1 MPDSTATLPWI
12 KPPQA
17 TLAWTVTDAQTDH
30 FAHTN
35 NAEYVRAMERCAWV
49 HTEALGLSFEAFQRM
64 GAGCVVHRH
73 EIDYLA
79 PTLLGE
85 ALLIGT
91 WIDANDGR
99 LSMRRGFQI
108 VRLADRKTVLR
119 AMTQFVCVD
128 LASGRPRR
136 MPPAF
141 VAAYQPVAD

>member
-1 MPDSTATLPWI
+1 MSASNAALPWV

-17 TLAWTVTDAQTDH
+17 TLAWTVRAEETDH

-49 HTEALGLSFEAFQRM
+49 HTEALGLSFAAYQQL

-79 PTLLGE
+79 TTLLDE

-91 WIDANDGR
+91 WVDANDGR

-108 VRLADRKTVLR
+108 IRLADRKTVLR
-119 AMTQFVCVD
+119 AMTTFVCVD
-128 LASGRPRR
+128 LTSGRPRR
-136 MPPAF
+136 MPPEF
-141 VAAYQPVAD
+141 VAAYRPVEA

>member
-1 MPDSTATLPWI
+1 M
-12 KPPQA
+12 
-17 TLAWTVTDAQTDH
+17 
-30 FAHTN
+30 
-35 NAEYVRAMERCAWV
+35 
-49 HTEALGLSFEAFQRM
+49 
-64 GAGCVVHRH
+64 
-73 EIDYLA
+73 
-79 PTLLGE
+79 
-85 ALLIGT
+85 LLIGT

-108 VRLADRKTVLR
+108 IRLADRKTVLR